1 MVRNIQQY
9 NSDLTPY
16 YRSIFTFFNYKKKIK
31 MFNSFTPKL
40 FQLHWKITGIQIFT
54 TLE

>member
-1 MVRNIQQY
+1 
-9 NSDLTPY
+9 
-16 YRSIFTFFNYKKKIK
+16 

-54 TLE
+54 TLEWNFLNTILRDLLYLDYFQKQP